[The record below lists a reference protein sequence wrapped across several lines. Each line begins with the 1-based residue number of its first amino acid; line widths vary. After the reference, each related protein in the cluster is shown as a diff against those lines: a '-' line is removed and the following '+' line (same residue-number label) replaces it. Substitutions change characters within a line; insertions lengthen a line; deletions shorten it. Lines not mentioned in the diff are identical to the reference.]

1 MGNIISSWRLAMPNH
16 GFQHTA
22 ALIKSLSLNAYS
34 CITNFCKIL
43 LVLYDPTS
51 TSLAVW

>member
-1 MGNIISSWRLAMPNH
+1 MPNH
-16 GFQHTA
+16 GFQCTA
-22 ALIKSLSLNAYS
+22 ALIKSLNLNAYS

-43 LVLYDPTS
+43 VVLYDPIL